1 MKVLRQLLAHPFTH
15 GLDLDDPRTT
25 ALRQQIIRSKPF
37 LRKIYEDWYGWLA
50 SQVPA
55 GEGAVLELGSGGGFF
70 KEYSPGVITSDVF
83 WVPDIRC
90 VLDGQRLPFEDGA
103 LKAIVMTNVLHHV
116 PNVRRFFAESV
127 RCLRPGG
134 VVAMIEP
141 WVTPF
146 SKIIYTKLHHEPFE
160 PATPAWEFPSNGPLS
175 SANDA
180 LPWVCLSRDRAMFE
194 REFLE
199 LAIER
204 TDPILPVRYL
214 LSGGVAMRSLLP
226 GFAYRPLGWMER
238 LWPIS
243 RGAMFARLLLRR
255 C

>member
-1 MKVLRQLLAHPFTH
+1 MKLLRQLLAHPMTH

-25 ALRQQIIRSKPF
+25 ALRKQIIQGKPF

-50 SQVPA
+50 AQVPA
-55 GEGAVLELGSGGGFF
+55 GEGGILELGSGGGFF
-70 KEYSPGVITSDVF
+70 SDFARGVITSDIF
-83 WVPDIRC
+83 TVPGIQC
-90 VLDGQRLPFEDGA
+90 VLDGQQLPFDDGA

-116 PNVRRFFAESV
+116 PNVRRFFGEAQ

-146 SKIIYTKLHHEPFE
+146 SRIIYTKLHHEPFE
-160 PATPAWEFPSNGPLS
+160 PEATAWEFPSSGPLS

-180 LPWVCLSRDRAMFE
+180 LPWICLSRDRGVFE
-194 REFLE
+194 REFAG
-199 LAIER
+199 LAVER
-204 TDPILPVRYL
+204 VEPILPLRYL
-214 LSGGVAMRSLLP
+214 CSGGVAMRSLLP
-226 GFAYRPLGWMER
+226 GWTYRPMGWIENA
-238 LWPIS
+238 WPIN

-255 C
+255 R